1 VIQIQAIGAAAPGAL
16 TRKIEEEKTNCRL
29 LLLDFSTSP
38 RTAWE
43 R

>member
-1 VIQIQAIGAAAPGAL
+1 LAL
-16 TRKIEEEKTNCRL
+16 SRKIEEEKTYRRL

-38 RTAWE
+38 KLLE